1 MDAIKYDGDKPM
13 LSLVPSHAINGM
25 GRALTYGAKKYA
37 NFNYKQGDGLDWD
50 RYSSALL
57 RHLFAWLGGEDKDP
71 ESGLNHIDHVLACAG
86 MLGDAVYSKIG
97 KDTRFKT
104 TSDYD
109 FTVSP
114 DRLEKDIPKGK
125 DYQSLNCLICG
136 RCGNCKTCGYC
147 ECRGKE

>member
-1 MDAIKYDGDKPM
+1 
-13 LSLVPSHAINGM
+13 
-25 GRALTYGAKKYA
+25 
-37 NFNYKQGDGLDWD
+37 
-50 RYSSALL
+50 
-57 RHLFAWLGGEDKDP
+57 
-71 ESGLNHIDHVLACAG
+71 